1 MTMNILIVAPYFY
14 PEGGGLEKYAYNI
27 AKGLAALGNNVTVIC
42 FTKSKAKKEQI
53 DDISII
59 RRVPDSIISNT
70 PIELGLLPHLIK
82 EIKTKKYDVVIAHTP
97 VPFCADMAAI
107 ACKLA
112 KTRFILTYHND
123 NVKDS
128 LPLSLIAWI
137 YNHTLNYLTLF
148 LSDYIITSSPYC
160 FRMSRY
166 LQHFKHKMKYIPPA
180 VDDLFFDNKYENV
193 INIENIGDT
202 HKQYSISQEHRIILF
217 VGQLQQSHSHKGI
230 KYLLEGFR
238 MAVDKNPRMHL
249 MLIGGGASP
258 MYKDMIERMGI
269 ENNVTFTGRVD
280 NEEMVRIYHDADIL
294 VLPTTT
300 LAEGFGMVLIEAAAS
315 ETPVIGSDV
324 GGISYVIKDLKN
336 GILVKPKSSMEI
348 ASAIHKLLDDDELY
362 DTFKICGFYAV
373 KERYRWG
380 LAIDAHQRLLTEMD
394 MRS

>member
-1 MTMNILIVAPYFY
+1 MNILIVAPYFY

-27 AKGLAALGNNVTVIC
+27 AKGLATLGNNVTVIC

-53 DDISII
+53 NNISII
-59 RRVPDSIISNT
+59 RRAPDFIISNT

-128 LPLSLIAWI
+128 LPLSIIAWI
-137 YNHTLNYLTLF
+137 YNHTLNYVTLL
-148 LSDYIITSSPYC
+148 LSNYIITSSPYC
-160 FRMSRY
+160 FEKSEFLR
-166 LQHFKHKMKYIPPA
+166 HFKHKLAYIPPA
-180 VDDLFFDNKYENV
+180 VDDMFFDNKYD
-193 INIENIGDT
+193 NIENI
-202 HKQYSISQEHRIILF
+202 HQQYSIPQEHRIILF

-238 MAVDKNPRMHL
+238 MALDKNPRMHL
-249 MLIGGGASP
+249 ILIGGDASP
-258 MYKDMIERMGI
+258 IYKDTIERMGI

-280 NEEMVRIYHDADIL
+280 NEKMVRIYHDADIL

-300 LAEGFGMVLIEAAAS
+300 SAEGFGMVLIEAAAS
-315 ETPVIGSDV
+315 ETPVIGSDI
-324 GGISYVIKDLKN
+324 GGISYVIKDLNN

-362 DTFKICGFYAV
+362 DTFKICGFDTV
-373 KERYRWG
+373 KKCYKWN